1 MSGVWEAVLD
11 EDDPLEKSKI
21 LTVFYSRLMDRL
33 VEQQVDINNVRK
45 EIKALEEDI
54 AEEEEEDQ

>member
-54 AEEEEEDQ
+54 AEEEDQ

>member
-1 MSGVWEAVLD
+1 MSGVWKAVLD

-45 EIKALEEDI
+45 EIESLEDDMSEED
-54 AEEEEEDQ
+54 DQ

>member
-33 VEQQVDINNVRK
+33 VEQQVDINKVRK
-45 EIKALEEDI
+45 ELEEL
-54 AEEEEEDQ
+54 EEHIEEDQQI